1 MKSNLIEIT
10 VSGRTGSGKSE
21 VLQVIWE
28 ALRMNYGPESNITGA
43 VNLDAK
49 KEARETGQTAN
60 KKQTVFVL
68 FEQNISGKIVAHD

>member
-10 VSGRTGSGKSE
+10 VSGRTGCGKSE

-28 ALRMNYGPESNITGA
+28 ALRREYGPESNITGA

-49 KEARETGQTAN
+49 REARETGQTAN
-60 KKQTVFVL
+60 KKKTVFVL
-68 FEQNISGKIVAHD
+68 FEQNVTGEIVVYD